1 MGPKG
6 CNTSYEQRQF
16 VLYHHGKCKSQRQIA
31 NMLHLSKSTI
41 GNNVIRYK
49 KEDRIE
55 SIPGR
60 GQPKELYERKERF
73 VLRMVKNNPRISAPK
88 LTSEMWERFGKKL
101 NPETAKCY

>member
-1 MGPKG
+1 
-6 CNTSYEQRQF
+6 
-16 VLYHHGKCKSQRQIA
+16 
-31 NMLHLSKSTI
+31 MLHLSKSTI

-55 SIPGR
+55 SIPQR
-60 GQPKELYERKERF
+60 GQPKELYEREERF
-73 VLRMVKNNPRISAPK
+73 ILRMVKKSPRISVPK